1 MKNELSLEQ
10 LSAKTLIK
18 AINRRIRR
26 KKLFEGGLQYGLDY
40 PTWSLCYPQMS
51 KVLNQ
56 AAKVITGKDGR
67 YLPKYYYPVYR

>member
-1 MKNELSLEQ
+1 MKKELSFEE

-18 AINRRIRR
+18 AINRHIRR

-40 PTWSLCYPQMS
+40 PTWSLCFPQMS

-56 AAKVITGKDGR
+56 AAKIITGKDGH
-67 YLPKYYYPVYR
+67 YLPRYR